1 MLPTQSVNIRMP
13 IDIMNKIKPLAEIK
27 GLTPAAFIKTV
38 ICEHFNKK

>member
-1 MLPTQSVNIRMP
+1 MLPTQSVNIRLP
-13 IDIMNKIKPLAEIK
+13 VAILEKVKPLAEIK